1 MSESKYI
8 DLKFCLNMNN
18 TQVGGTPMPTDSTNN
33 DPGTGT
39 PIPTDGTPNPTDG
52 TPMPTDSTPNPTD
65 GTPIPTDGT
74 PIPTDG
80 TPIPTDVTNK
90 VVSIAIGGNSNKLI
104 PLVYQL

>member
-33 DPGTGT
+33 DPGTVT
-39 PIPTDGTPNPTDG
+39 PIPTDGTPI
-52 TPMPTDSTPNPTD
+52 PTD

-80 TPIPTDVTNK
+80 TPIPTDVTNN

>member
-39 PIPTDGTPNPTDG
+39 PIPTDGTPIPTDG
-52 TPMPTDSTPNPTD
+52 TPM
-65 GTPIPTDGT
+65 
-74 PIPTDG
+74 
-80 TPIPTDVTNK
+80 PTDVTNK

>member
-39 PIPTDGTPNPTDG
+39 PIPTD
-52 TPMPTDSTPNPTD
+52 
-65 GTPIPTDGT
+65 
-74 PIPTDG
+74 
-80 TPIPTDVTNK
+80 VTNK

>member
-39 PIPTDGTPNPTDG
+39 PIPTDGTP
-52 TPMPTDSTPNPTD
+52 
-65 GTPIPTDGT
+65 
-74 PIPTDG
+74 
-80 TPIPTDVTNK
+80 IPTDVTNK

>member
-39 PIPTDGTPNPTDG
+39 PIPTDGTPI
-52 TPMPTDSTPNPTD
+52 PTD

-80 TPIPTDVTNK
+80 TPIPTDVTNN